1 VALLLL
7 FLTFFSSDDIPLD
20 FGEPAV
26 AEVDV
31 VTLRSRIM
39 LLNRAPSASA
49 GLVVAP
55 AAVQHSCDV
64 SAIVASVAASKP
76 LPVAPVLVT
85 PARSLASSRLA
96 CTTPSQLPRPSPGSA
111 SRRTNPRHAQYPSRI
126 PQPSSS
132 KRAAAVAAPAGLS
145 SSLRRKPVVEETS
158 TEMFERK
165 LNAVLDMDAADVFAV
180 SAKEQRSPEPRQ
192 HSGYTPIKKIPIA
205 ATDEAFAITKK
216 VLTME

>member
-1 VALLLL
+1 MLLS
-7 FLTFFSSDDIPLD
+7 LTFLLPDDIPLD

-55 AAVQHSCDV
+55 VAAPLQSCDV

-76 LPVAPVLVT
+76 LPAAPVLVT

-96 CTTPSQLPRPSPGSA
+96 CTTPSQLPKPSPGSA

-126 PQPSSS
+126 PHPSSS
-132 KRAAAVAAPAGLS
+132 KRAAVAAPIGLS

-192 HSGYTPIKKIPIA
+192 HSGYTPIKKVPIA